1 MMRIKGAYST
11 VPTAIGTEANLQE
24 LRLSE
29 VNLMF
34 ELHPRLA
41 EDSIVIGRFDLSLL
55 LLSKD
60 ANYPWC
66 ILVPQVEEVFEIHH
80 LSEEE
85 QMQLMRESCRLSEVM
100 TSLFDAHK
108 MNVAALGNVVR
119 QLHVHHIVRFEE
131 DAAWPQ
137 PIWGKLPAKAY
148 KADELAARIKRL
160 QNALVGEGFSF
171 I

>member
-1 MMRIKGAYST
+1 M
-11 VPTAIGTEANLQE
+11 N
-24 LRLSE
+24 
-29 VNLMF
+29 MF

-41 EDSIVIGRFDLSLL
+41 EDSMVIGRFDLSLL

-66 ILVPQVEEVFEIHH
+66 ILVPQVEDVFEIHH
-80 LSEEE
+80 LSDEA

-108 MNVAALGNVVR
+108 MNVAALGNLVR
-119 QLHVHHIVRFEE
+119 QLHVHHIARFEV

-137 PIWGKLPAKAY
+137 PIWGKVPAKAY
-148 KADELAARIKRL
+148 GAAEWVERIKRL
-160 QNALVGEGFSF
+160 QNALVGEGFAL

>member
-1 MMRIKGAYST
+1 
-11 VPTAIGTEANLQE
+11 
-24 LRLSE
+24 
-29 VNLMF
+29 MF
-34 ELHPRLA
+34 FKQLEGKSMFQLHPRLA
-41 EDSIVIGRFDLSLL
+41 EDSVVIGRFDLSLL

-66 ILVPQVEEVFEIHH
+66 ILVPQVDEVFEIHH
-80 LSEEE
+80 LSETE

-119 QLHVHHIVRFEE
+119 QLHVHHIARFEE

-137 PIWGKLPAKAY
+137 PIWGKVLAKVY
-148 KADELAARIKRL
+148 THDELAERTKRL
-160 QNALVGEGFSF
+160 QNALVGEGFTL